1 MNVFLYA
8 IFVVLGTILSRFA
21 ADIPPPN
28 DSDLRPRQ
36 ISIAREDNA
45 YYSLINAQEALYQ
58 PKENADLLTDH
69 LAGKQWDPEF
79 VAHTLSRNRKARRYF
94 DEAARKLQFQDPT
107 IDELADFALEPIMAA
122 STIARINSLAAENM
136 FRLGKHEAA
145 LNETMKILEN
155 GQKIQDSQGTVV
167 HYLIA
172 ADMKRIGLERMQKI
186 VESTTLSPD
195 VLISYARRVEKYK
208 RNEAGLIDAFKHE
221 YGFFTSALDGA
232 VSEKLKSKMDERMER
247 LRKYSF
253 YFQPNKTKTLY
264 ADLVRGQISDVGVPC
279 GLRRHA
285 EIKRLTPASKMKM
298 FVTENLVGMILID
311 IVTPEYWWKAH
322 EKKCEDDF
330 LVSVTQ
336 VLLALK
342 AYKMETGRHP
352 SSLKELVP
360 QYMTLVPDD
369 PFDGRRLR
377 YSAEKKMIHSWG
389 MDLGDWLARAEQGK
403 SVSKERMFRIN
414 F

>member
-36 ISIAREDNA
+36 VSIAREDNA
-45 YYSLINAQEALYQ
+45 YYSLVNVQKALYQ
-58 PKENADLLTDH
+58 PTENADLLKGH

-79 VAHTLSRNRKARRYF
+79 VANTLSRNRKARHDF
-94 DEAARKLQFQDPT
+94 DEVTRKPQFQDPT
-107 IDELADFALEPIMAA
+107 IDELAEFALEPIIAA
-122 STIARINSLAAENM
+122 TTIARVNSLAAENM
-136 FRLGKHEAA
+136 FRLGKQKAA
-145 LNETMKILEN
+145 LDETMKILKN
-155 GQKIQDSQGTVV
+155 GQKIQNSHGTVV

-172 ADMKRIGLERMQKI
+172 ADMKRIGLERMQRI

-195 VLISYARRVEKYK
+195 ILISYARRLEKYK
-208 RNEAGLIDAFKHE
+208 RNEAGLTAAFKHE

-232 VSEKLKSKMDERMER
+232 VSEKLKSKTDERMER

-264 ADLVRGQISDVGVPC
+264 ADLVRGQISDANVPC
-279 GLRRHA
+279 GLRRNV
-285 EIKRLTPASKMKM
+285 EIQRLTPSSKLTM
-298 FVTENLVGMILID
+298 FATENLVGMILVD
-311 IVTPEYWWKAH
+311 IATPEYWRKAH

-360 QYMTLVPDD
+360 QYMTRVPDD

-377 YSAEKKMIHSWG
+377 YSAEKKMIHS
-389 MDLGDWLARAEQGK
+389 
-403 SVSKERMFRIN
+403 
-414 F
+414 